1 VRPIRLLALLP
12 LTAALIACED
22 PVGWQMPDVR
32 LVVDTVTITA
42 QGIAEDQPSALDA
55 TVPGVL
61 ARVLGGTRYPERVDV
76 RHWDFVLRR
85 DGADFFLYPAA
96 ALGLDS
102 LNSAAFAPAPG
113 GASMDEID
121 RAPPRS
127 QFESVTPLRLQS
139 GIVSVHRTRV
149 WLAPGGGPCQQFGKL
164 QPIEMD
170 LQAGTVRLAVA
181 TNPLCSDERLL
192 DTL

>member
-1 VRPIRLLALLP
+1 VRRIRLFALLP
-12 LTAALIACED
+12 LTAALIACDD
-22 PVGWQMPDVR
+22 PVGWQMPDVH

-42 QGIAEDQPSALDA
+42 QGVAEDRPSALDA
-55 TVPGVL
+55 TVPGL
-61 ARVLGGTRYPERVDV
+61 PARVLGGTRHPERVDV

-85 DGADFFLYPAA
+85 DGAEFFLYPAA

-121 RAPPRS
+121 RAPARS
-127 QFESVTPLRLQS
+127 EFVSAAPLRLQS
-139 GIVSVHRTRV
+139 GIASVLRTRV
-149 WLAPGGGPCQQFGKL
+149 WPSPGGGPCHQFGKL

-170 LQAGTVRLAVA
+170 LQAGTVRLEVA
-181 TNPLCSDERLL
+181 TNPLCFDERLL
-192 DTL
+192 DTI